1 MHLRQEGQKKA
12 SHFAYLG
19 GLTGPG
25 PEILVLLFLSVL
37 SNPRAPVHHILLYIL
52 VPVTHI
58 KTDLGIN
65 DLAAYSK
72 NGNYLGT
79 IV

>member
-12 SHFAYLG
+12 LHFACLG

-25 PEILVLLFLSVL
+25 LEILVLLFLSVL
-37 SNPRAPVHHILLYIL
+37 SNPRAPVHHMLFYIL

-58 KTDLGIN
+58 KNRSWYQLSSQPE
-65 DLAAYSK
+65 AK
-72 NGNYLGT
+72 MGT
-79 IV
+79 TWVL